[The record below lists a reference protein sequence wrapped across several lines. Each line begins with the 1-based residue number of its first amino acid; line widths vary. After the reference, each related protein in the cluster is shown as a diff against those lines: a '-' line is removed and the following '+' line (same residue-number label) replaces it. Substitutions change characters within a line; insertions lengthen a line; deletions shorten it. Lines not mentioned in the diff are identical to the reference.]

1 MNLTE
6 LDAEEC
12 LALVGLV
19 KAVILSDGRVSEA
32 ETREVRKVVDALGSE
47 SYQRSLDAFDARF
60 PDQKSFQS
68 FLGTLVR
75 PEARELIYGTILT
88 GAASADTMDREE
100 SELLDWL
107 AKLWNIETSV
117 VE

>member
-1 MNLTE
+1 MILTE
-6 LDAEEC
+6 LDAEER

-19 KAVILSDGRVSEA
+19 KAVILADGRVSVDEA
-32 ETREVRKVVDALGSE
+32 REVRKVVEALGPE

-107 AKLWNIETSV
+107 GKLWNIETRA